1 MVFVGAKEDGVEG
14 GGKMAEV
21 RNIFRERGICIKI
34 QRNYQMP
41 RKEMLIATEK
51 RCQCKSVDYTKR
63 IVFSYF
69 LCAPFRLIFNNIA
82 AIIRTRFGISLN
94 ITSQMFCREPDVKC
108 ISYIRI

>member
-1 MVFVGAKEDGVEG
+1 
-14 GGKMAEV
+14 MAEV
-21 RNIFRERGICIKI
+21 RNVFRERGICIKI

-41 RKEMLIATEK
+41 RKEMLITTEK

-63 IVFSYF
+63 MVFSYF
-69 LCAPFRLIFNNIA
+69 LCAPLRLIFNNIA

-94 ITSQMFCREPDVKC
+94 ITSQMFCKKPDVRR

>member
-1 MVFVGAKEDGVEG
+1 
-14 GGKMAEV
+14 MAEV
-21 RNIFRERGICIKI
+21 RNVFRERGICIKI
-34 QRNYQMP
+34 PRNYQMP

-69 LCAPFRLIFNNIA
+69 LCAPLCLIFNNLTA
-82 AIIRTRFGISLN
+82 MVRTHFGISLN
-94 ITSQMFCREPDVKC
+94 STSQMFGRKPDVKC